1 MSDESQP
8 KIAYFT
14 PLIIKGS
21 SEWLVQMKTPTIMNM
36 LGELKL
42 PQKVLSKRAGMDT
55 GFGTHQFSSTEIP
68 SGGFTLKAI

>member
-21 SEWLVQMKTPTIMNM
+21 SERLVQMKTPTIMNT
-36 LGELKL
+36 LDELNL
-42 PQKVLSKRAGMDT
+42 PQKVLSTGAHMDT
-55 GFGTHQFSSTEIP
+55 RALVHTSSALQRYLLEALP
-68 SGGFTLKAI
+68 